1 MREGLSEGAYRH
13 RPEQLLEDLR
23 GVLYDD
29 VAHLLLR
36 CCLHERLDV
45 GERVSISNP

>member
-36 CCLHERLDV
+36 CLHERLDV